1 MKFDTKFNFFQK
13 FQKKVCSTV
22 FFWLLILSSSLISG
36 GSLET
41 NWEHLNNY
49 SILHMNG
56 NKIFDSRETL
66 KQFPP
71 NLNQDQ
77 IIDFSLLVGEYYL
90 LKNDKE
96 SYFNLINIINSNYLG
111 L

>member
-1 MKFDTKFNFFQK
+1 MILEKVRNTIFFL
-13 FQKKVCSTV
+13 F
-22 FFWLLILSSSLISG
+22 LISSVISA

-41 NWEHLNNY
+41 NWEHLSNH
-49 SILHMNG
+49 SILNMNG
-56 NKIFDSRETL
+56 NKIFDSRENL

-90 LKNDKE
+90 LKNDKD
-96 SYFNLINIINSNYLG
+96 SYFNLINLIK
-111 L
+111 

>member
-1 MKFDTKFNFFQK
+1 MKFATRINFPRVTL
-13 FQKKVCSTV
+13 KKVRTTIL
-22 FFWLLILSSSLISG
+22 FLILFSSVISA

-49 SILHMNG
+49 SVLHMNG
-56 NKIFDSRETL
+56 NKIFDSRENL

-77 IIDFSLLVGEYYL
+77 IIDFSLLDI
-90 LKNDKE
+90 LKFFYWIKVSRE
-96 SYFNLINIINSNYLG
+96 C
-111 L
+111 

>member
-1 MKFDTKFNFFQK
+1 MKIGTKANFFSIILE
-13 FQKKVCSTV
+13 KVCNTI
-22 FFWLLILSSSLISG
+22 FFLFLILYSSLISA

-56 NKIFDSRETL
+56 NKIFDSRENL

-90 LKNDKE
+90 LKNDKD
-96 SYFNLINIINSNYLG
+96 SYFNLINIINSNT
-111 L
+111 